1 MLNHL
6 FRTGM
11 WALAAAIVFG
21 TFVVTV
27 TGGLNSPHATPL
39 VGVSIASFFIF
50 WLAFACFARRS
61 YTLDRLRDEVRHG
74 DGGTSTS
81 AADKWIRGDR
91 RTDDGFG
98 AHGESGEGGSGGGDG
113 E

>member
-1 MLNHL
+1 
-6 FRTGM
+6 M

-21 TFVVTV
+21 TFVIIV

-39 VGVSIASFFIF
+39 IGVSIASVFIF
-50 WLAFACFARRS
+50 WVVFACFARRS

-81 AADKWIRGDR
+81 GADKWIRGDR

-98 AHGESGEGGSGGGDG
+98 ESGEGGSSGGDG
-113 E
+113 DGD